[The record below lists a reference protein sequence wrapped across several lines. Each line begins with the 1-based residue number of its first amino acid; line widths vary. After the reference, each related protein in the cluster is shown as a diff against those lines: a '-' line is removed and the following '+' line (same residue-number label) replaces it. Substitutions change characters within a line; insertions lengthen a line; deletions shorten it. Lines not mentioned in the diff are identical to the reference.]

1 MLKLFWK
8 VKTSQLEL
16 WNKLRFSTV
25 SKKRQ
30 RIIALDILRGLFLV
44 TLIVNHMPWTPSLY
58 SFVTGRSELFAS
70 AAEGFFV
77 VSGILVGYIYGQKI
91 IGSPRETFKRIW
103 KRGAILYLLS
113 VGGTLFFTLIALSF
127 STNFVGIETWSGS
140 IQSYLF
146 NTFTLRYSYGWT
158 DFLNRYAIFMFA
170 APFALWL
177 ASRRKAWMAVTLS
190 VLAWLV
196 LRDNVYFMP
205 FAAWQLI
212 FMTGLVL
219 GYYLP
224 EIEGRAIKLSEK
236 TKKVAFRLIVT
247 VAVSTYVVSVWWSVV
262 TPFVLDTMANIL
274 PKHLL
279 ETLTAIDL
287 YRLSIWE
294 DWFSKSSLEPGRL
307 LFGALWFVALYL
319 LVRVYESKVAYWRL
333 GRVIEYLGKHSLF
346 VYVTHGIVIVA
357 VNILLAPPIGY
368 VNVLVNTIIVTLILW
383 VVYQITTRRELFDR
397 FVTHTRHRINRED
410 F

>member
-1 MLKLFWK
+1 MAS
-8 VKTSQLEL
+8 TPTLEI
-16 WNKLRFSTV
+16 WNKLRYSTV

-44 TLIVNHMPWTPSLY
+44 VLIVNHMPWTPSLY

-77 VSGILVGYIYGQKI
+77 VSGVLVGYIYGQKI
-91 IGSPRETFKRIW
+91 IGSPRETFKKIW
-103 KRGAILYLLS
+103 KRGFILYLLS

-127 STNFVGIETWSGS
+127 STNFVGIETWPGT
-140 IQSYLF
+140 IQSYLL

-158 DFLNRYAIFMFA
+158 DFLNRYAVFMFA

-177 ASRRKAWMAVTLS
+177 ASRRKAWVSVTLS
-190 VLAWLV
+190 FLVWLV
-196 LRDNVYFMP
+196 LRDNPYFMP

-212 FMTGLVL
+212 FMTGLVV

-224 EIEGRAIKLSEK
+224 ELESRIINLSEK
-236 TKKVAFRLIVT
+236 AKTIGFRVIVT
-247 VAVSTYVVSVWWSVV
+247 AAVATYIISVWWSVV
-262 TPFVLDTMANIL
+262 LPFVLNSYRSIL
-274 PKHLL
+274 SPRAYELL
-279 ETLTAIDL
+279 ASIDA

-307 LFGALWFVALYL
+307 LFGTLWFVGLYL
-319 LVRVYESKVAYWRL
+319 LIRVYESKVAYWRL
-333 GRVIEYLGKHSLF
+333 GKMVEYLGKHSLF
-346 VYVTHGIVIVA
+346 VYVTHGIIIVA

-368 VNVLVNTIIVTLILW
+368 VNVLVNTIIVTLVLW
-383 VVYQITTRRELFDR
+383 VVYQITARREVLDR
-397 FVTHTRHRINRED
+397 LVTKTRHRINRED